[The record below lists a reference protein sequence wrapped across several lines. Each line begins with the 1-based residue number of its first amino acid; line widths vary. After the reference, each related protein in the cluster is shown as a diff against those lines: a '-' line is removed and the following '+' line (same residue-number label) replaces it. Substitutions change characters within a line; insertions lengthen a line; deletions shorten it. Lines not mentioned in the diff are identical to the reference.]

1 MKEFEIRPRKLF
13 SKYLELS
20 KSDIEIF
27 FSDHSAFEEINCP
40 GCMLNTD
47 NVAFVKHGFTYK
59 KCPHCFTLF
68 VSPRPTNT
76 MISEFY
82 RRSESSRF
90 WAEHFYPET
99 AEARREMIFKPRAKV
114 INQLLSELDI
124 PEPRSIVDVG
134 AGYGIFLDEIRK
146 YGCFDEVI
154 AIEPNKDLA
163 ECCRQ
168 KNIFVYE
175 KPVEEMV
182 ENELKASVV
191 CSFEVFEHL
200 FDLDNFIMSMKKIL
214 QPGGI
219 LLFTTL
225 TISGFDLL
233 VLGKHSKSISP
244 PHHIN
249 FLSIEGIRELI
260 KRCGLTEI
268 LIETP
273 GKLDVDIVKN
283 MYDEIPDLKLPDF
296 VEYLIKYRDSNAH
309 KEFQE
314 FLQRNNL
321 SSHIR
326 VIAKN
331 DM

>member
-27 FSDHSAFEEINCP
+27 FSDHSRFEEINCP

-59 KCPHCFTLF
+59 KCPQCLTLF
-68 VSPRPTNT
+68 VSPRPTNK

-134 AGYGIFLDEIRK
+134 AGYGIFLEEIRK
-146 YGCFDEVI
+146 YGFFDQII

-163 ECCRQ
+163 QCCRQ
-168 KNIFVYE
+168 KSIKVFE
-175 KPVEEMV
+175 KPVEDIE

-200 FDLDNFIMSMKKIL
+200 FDPDNFILSMKKL
-214 QPGGI
+214 LKPGGI
-219 LLFTTL
+219 LIFTTL

-233 VLGKHSKSISP
+233 MLGEHSKSISP
-244 PHHIN
+244 PHHLN
-249 FLSIEGIRELI
+249 FLSVEGIAALI

-273 GKLDVDIVKN
+273 GKLDLDIVKN
-283 MYDEIPDLKLPDF
+283 MYDEIPNLKLPDF
-296 VEYLIKYRDSNAH
+296 VDYLIKHRDAAAH
-309 KEFQE
+309 KEFQD
-314 FLQRNNL
+314 FLQKNNL
-321 SSHIR
+321 SSHLR
-326 VIAKN
+326 VIARN
-331 DM
+331 D